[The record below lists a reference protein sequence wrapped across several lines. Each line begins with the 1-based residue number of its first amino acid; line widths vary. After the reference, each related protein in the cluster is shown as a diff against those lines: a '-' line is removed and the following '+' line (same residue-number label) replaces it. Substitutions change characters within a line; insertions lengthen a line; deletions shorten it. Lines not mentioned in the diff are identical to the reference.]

1 MIYLNKYFLNQT
13 GDRALNIIVVG
24 SGTVGTAICLQLI
37 KEGHNV
43 TVVDSNES
51 NVTEIS
57 NICDANCISGSGA
70 NIEILKEA
78 GAEDAD
84 LLIAVT
90 QMDEINMLCC
100 HAAKKLGTAN
110 TIARVR
116 NPEYTSFM
124 QLMKDDMN
132 LSLTINPEKAAAK
145 EIYRI
150 LRFPF
155 ADKVNTFCDDR
166 VEIAE
171 FTVGANSPLCGLSLF
186 SLREKMNL
194 KFLVC
199 GVMRGDSVS
208 IPTGDFVIKEGDT
221 ICVTASE
228 EELVKFFKL
237 IRSYRRPVK
246 KIIINGGGRTTY
258 YLGKL
263 LGSGIAHTTIIEKNP
278 SICRILSEE
287 LCMEIING
295 DGTRQD
301 LLLEEGIENADA
313 FLALSETDEENAL
326 VSMYAKKLGVPR
338 IITMIRSLPYIDFFK
353 DVGIESI
360 VSPKSSTVDYIL
372 SFVRGVAG
380 VEAGSE
386 IESLHTIM
394 DGRIEALEF
403 IIKNPIDGFTD
414 IPLSKIRRIKNSL
427 IACIVRNDNVIIP
440 SGNDTIKVGDRVI
453 VMATDANLHNIKDI
467 LS

>member
-1 MIYLNKYFLNQT
+1 M
-13 GDRALNIIVVG
+13 NIIIVG
-24 SGTVGTAICLQLI
+24 SGTVGTAICLQLA
-37 KEGHNV
+37 KEGHSI
-43 TVVDSNES
+43 TVVDSNENHIS
-51 NVTEIS
+51 EIS
-57 NICDANCISGSGA
+57 NICDVNCVSGSGA
-70 NIEILKEA
+70 NIEVLKSA
-78 GAEDAD
+78 GAESAD
-84 LLIAVT
+84 LVIAVT

-116 NPEYTSFM
+116 NPEYASFM

-132 LSLTINPEKAAAK
+132 LSLTINPEKAAAND
-145 EIYRI
+145 IYRI

-155 ADKVNTFCDDR
+155 ASKVNTFCDDR

-171 FTVGANSPLCGLSLF
+171 FTVAQDSPLCGLSLF

-199 GVMRGDSVS
+199 GVMRADTVS

-221 ICVTASE
+221 VCVTASE

-246 KIIINGGGRTTY
+246 NILINGGGRTTY

-263 LGSGIAHTTIIEKNP
+263 LGKNISSATIIEKDEAL
-278 SICRILSEE
+278 CRALSEDLNIE
-287 LCMEIING
+287 VING
-295 DGTRQD
+295 DGTRQE

-326 VSMYAKKLGVPR
+326 ISMYAKKLGVPR
-338 IITMIRSLPYIDFFK
+338 IVTMIRSLPYVDFFK

-372 SFVRGVAG
+372 SFVRSIAG

-403 IIKNPIDGFTD
+403 IIKEQIEGFTGV
-414 IPLSKIRRIKNSL
+414 PLSKIKRIKNSL
-427 IACIVRNDNVIIP
+427 IACIVRNGNIIIP
-440 SGNDTIKVGDRVI
+440 SGNDKIAVGDRVI